1 MKRFVYSPS
10 VNAFIK
16 TDSGIIDV
24 STDIISGSVTR
35 RVNAASSANLSLQN
49 PNRKY
54 LRRIK
59 PMDRIVIYL
68 TRIKPML
75 VFSGYIDTATIDQL
89 YPGPVSIKASCTL
102 KRLIQTY
109 WDPSLSYTQAFF
121 ASHGF
126 TWDTR
131 SGNIFD
137 NSGRSLAGS
146 MDLNNGIGDMLRLVM
161 NEVGGWPIGR
171 ANEKTNTV
179 HVLQLPPKFLTRT
192 QSLIANE
199 LDAIGQQREDIMN
212 LLKQLLTV
220 DGAFGD
226 PFSSDALTATMNLT
240 SNYTDNNPLP
250 RWGTGN
256 YQASIYGKAVKLDSS
271 AIPEN
276 MSGAMRTNRQKYGD
290 AAAAAAKKYSIPFQI
305 FFGLIR
311 QESGWGT
318 VPGGEVNGT
327 NYAGAMGLT
336 QVVPPKYGYNGTQ
349 ISGNAELQL
358 DIGAHY
364 LSDMY
369 AQFHDW
375 SLALAAYNA
384 GPGAVI
390 AAGNKIPPFAETQ
403 AYVPNVL
410 KWAQY
415 ELNAQNTKG
424 DAEALTPDG
433 KPGDVKVGPSFF
445 PNPNSEAVYN
455 YTFRIKGNPYGD
467 DNMIFKIAKIDKKQ
481 TSGIA
486 IWIPSNTAQ
495 ADAWH
500 DKPVTIESSI
510 GQSQRFPKS
519 NSKASSSP
527 ANIDPSKMTQNQL
540 VHDGQS
546 TAGLQPLTLAAL
558 AFIQTTFGP
567 FRLNAGF
574 ATSGHA
580 THSDHYTGLAL
591 DLEPV
596 NANNQTDWSSAA
608 IARVDALA
616 AWAGW
621 KPNNGGNAQG
631 NPVTRWV
638 GWRTEAGHGVNNH
651 IHISFLAG
659 KNVSA
664 IPASKGGSS
673 AGVTATDAQQAFG
686 PTGVGA
692 NADTIAEIAASV
704 NIGLP
709 LVFPLAMTDAEANN
723 FAGER
728 ALYND
733 VSLMEFVEFMTKA
746 SGRHFMSLPN
756 GDFVA
761 FYPDYFNWGGELPLL
776 RIADI
781 ETMDLQIDLSDDPL
795 ATHVFTTAD
804 TFSPDGQLDW
814 TEQMA
819 STVASVESISTFR
832 DLVNVSNDFDSAAFL
847 KRYGARPL
855 KVDAPEI
862 KNSFMQFMYGWMT
875 FLQHWAQMFTASPTF
890 TFLPE
895 LYPGSL
901 IEFESK
907 DLIMYVEEVTHNFD
921 LAGGFTTS
929 ATLTSPSTNTKT
941 FDYGM
946 VLSGGGFL
954 KKTQAQVPSNDVNT
968 TVTQTVV
975 TSDEGTVITNITATG
990 P

>member
-1 MKRFVYSPS
+1 MKRFVYAPS
-10 VNAFIK
+10 VSAFIK
-16 TDSGIIDV
+16 TDNGIIDV
-24 STDIISGSVTR
+24 SADIIDGTVTR
-35 RVNAASSANLSLQN
+35 RVNAASNASLTLQN

-75 VFSGYIDTATIDQL
+75 IFSGYIDSSTIDQL
-89 YPGPVSIKASCTL
+89 YPGPISIRATCTL
-102 KRLIQTY
+102 KRLLNTY

-121 ASHGF
+121 AAHGWS
-126 TWDTR
+126 WDTR
-131 SGNIFD
+131 TGNVFD

-171 ANEKTNTV
+171 NHENSNTV
-179 HVLQLPPKFLTRT
+179 HVLPLPQKFLDRT

-199 LDAIGQQREDIMN
+199 LDSIQQQRQDIMN

-220 DGAFGD
+220 NGAFGD
-226 PFSSDALTATMNLT
+226 PFSQDSSLGNIDLSSSYSDTK
-240 SNYTDNNPLP
+240 PLP
-250 RWGTGN
+250 KSFAGDYKGT
-256 YQASIYGKAVKLDSS
+256 IYGKAIKLDTS
-271 AIPEN
+271 AIPDN
-276 MSGAMRTNRQKYGD
+276 MGGAMRANRQKYGEQ
-290 AAAAAAKKYSIPFQI
+290 AGAAAKKYSVPFQI

-318 VPGGEVNGT
+318 IPGGEVDGT

-336 QVVPPKYGYNGTQ
+336 QVVPPKYGYNGTD
-349 ISGNAELQL
+349 ISGNADLQL
-358 DIGAHY
+358 DIGAHF

-369 AQFHDW
+369 AQFKDW

-390 AAGNKIPPFAETQ
+390 AAGNQIPQNGETEI
-403 AYVPNVL
+403 YVPRVL

-415 ELNAQNTKG
+415 ELNAQATKG
-424 DAEALTPDG
+424 NAEATMPDG
-433 KPGDVKVGPSFF
+433 KAGDVMVPISFA
-445 PNPNSEAVYN
+445 PNVSGQ
-455 YTFRIKGNPYGD
+455 TMRIRGNPYGD
-467 DNMIFKIAKIDKKQ
+467 DNMIFRIAGVNKKLD
-481 TSGIA
+481 SGTIS
-486 IWIPSNTAQ
+486 IWIPANTDQ
-495 ADAWH
+495 ATAWVN
-500 DKPVTIESSI
+500 KTVTLETSA
-510 GQSQRFPKS
+510 GQAQRFTKS
-519 NSKASSSP
+519 TKTVTQGS
-527 ANIDPSKMTQNQL
+527 NIDPANMTQAQL
-540 VHDGQS
+540 VHGGVS
-546 TAGLQPLTLAAL
+546 TQGLQPLALAGL

-580 THSDHYTGLAL
+580 THSDHYKGLAL

-596 NANNQTDWSSAA
+596 NSNNQTDWSAA
-608 IARVDALA
+608 GIARCDALA

-621 KPNNGGNAQG
+621 KPGNGGNADG

-638 GWRTEAGHGVNNH
+638 GWRTESGHGVGNH
-651 IHISFLAG
+651 IHISFLAD
-659 KNVSA
+659 KNVSQ
-664 IPASKGGSS
+664 IPAATGGGS
-673 AGVTATDAQQAFG
+673 AGVTATSAQQAFG
-686 PTGVGA
+686 PTGVGV
-692 NADTIAEIAASV
+692 NADTVAEIAASV

-723 FAGER
+723 FTGER

-733 VSLMEFVEFMTKA
+733 VPLMEFVEFMTKA

-781 ETMDLQIDLSDDPL
+781 ETIDLQIDLSDEQL

-832 DLVNVSNDFDSAAFL
+832 DLVNVSADFKPKEFL
-847 KRYGARPL
+847 QRYGARPL

-875 FLQHWAQMFTASPTF
+875 FLEKWASMFTASPTF

-901 IEFESK
+901 IQFESK
-907 DLIMYVEEVTHNFD
+907 DLIMYVEEVTHSFD
-921 LAGGFTTS
+921 MSGGFTTS
-929 ATLTSPSTNTKT
+929 ATLSSPSTNTKT

-946 VLSGGGFL
+946 VLSGDGFL
-954 KKTQAQVPSNDVNT
+954 KKTQNTVPNT
-968 TVTQTVV
+968 DINQTVTSTRTVAP
-975 TSDEGTVITNITATG
+975 DGTVTITNITATG